1 MKRNICVILCTY
13 NGERYL
19 RPQIDSILS
28 RHLPA
33 GSASEAPALTLHVFD
48 DCSTDGTRAI
58 LEEYRQ
64 AEPGRVCLHLREQPS
79 GGACRSFLDAI
90 RNVPDAD
97 LYILSDQ
104 DDIWDDDKVSS
115 LLSVFSENAAFEA
128 DEPPVLAFSDARVI
142 LSNTE
147 NAKAE
152 TGCRHDFTY
161 ESMNVSDIE
170 CESDGK
176 TCVSH
181 GHEFD
186 AADETVPEEATTA
199 SSAPSATYA
208 GTDAL
213 SPDDVDI
220 LSASFVRFQKLSPWR
235 TALNQLLV
243 MNQVTGAACMF
254 NRRLRELLISVPVP
268 AHAVMHDHFIALTAS
283 AFGRIIYLD
292 KPLYSYRQHGG
303 NVLGAQRGGMML
315 EVKKRLGLA
324 GRSKSEMDAASRGSY
339 DALFAQAKE
348 FLEFYEHRLTDGQR
362 KMLRAFVSLRDLPHI
377 SRIAVI
383 LRYGFTFN
391 RLYRTIGELL
401 YL

>member
-104 DDIWDDDKVSS
+104 DDIWDDDKVAS
-115 LLSVFSENAAFEA
+115 LLSVFSGNAAFEPA
-128 DEPPVLAFSDARVI
+128 EPPVLAFSDARVI
-142 LSNTE
+142 SVAREKLKSE
-147 NAKAE
+147 AKDGHE
-152 TGCRHDFTY
+152 SKHD
-161 ESMNVSDIE
+161 SSSDIE
-170 CESDGK
+170 CGSDGK
-176 TCVSH
+176 TCVAH

-186 AADETVPEEATTA
+186 AADETVTDDAAMT
-199 SSAPSATYA
+199 SSATSATYA

-213 SPDDVDI
+213 SPDNVDI
-220 LSASFVRFQKLSPWR
+220 ISGSFVRFQKLSPWR

-254 NRRLRELLISVPVP
+254 NRSLRELLISVPAP

-339 DALFAQAKE
+339 DALFAQAEE
-348 FLEFYEHRLTDGQR
+348 FLELYGHRLTDGQR

-377 SRIAVI
+377 CRIAVI

>member
-1 MKRNICVILCTY
+1 MKKNICVILCTY

-28 RHLPA
+28 QRLP
-33 GSASEAPALTLHVFD
+33 GCSDSEAPALTLHIFD
-48 DCSTDGTRAI
+48 DCSTDSTREI
-58 LEEYRQ
+58 LKEYSQ

-79 GGACRSFLDAI
+79 GGACRSFLYAI

-97 LYILSDQ
+97 LYMLSDQ

-128 DEPPVLAFSDARVI
+128 DDPPMLAFSDARVI
-142 LSNTE
+142 LGNTKDTKAKTRCGHESKHDSSSN
-147 NAKAE
+147 
-152 TGCRHDFTY
+152 
-161 ESMNVSDIE
+161 IE
-170 CESDGK
+170 CGSDGK
-176 TCVSH
+176 TCVAH

-186 AADETVPEEATTA
+186 AADETVTEEAATT

-254 NRRLRELLISVPVP
+254 NRSLRELLVSVPAP

-315 EVKKRLGLA
+315 EVRKRLGLA

-339 DALFAQAKE
+339 DAMFAQAEE
-348 FLEFYEHRLTDGQR
+348 FLELYGQRLTDGQR

-377 SRIAVI
+377 CRIAVI